1 MNGLHCGARTFA
13 GADFGAQNAA
23 GHPRGLERMV
33 RANRAR
39 LLQAQQAPTNAA
51 NGTSFRL
58 RGAPCP
64 KALDAAS
71 TLTRLEEDSHEIPI
85 HHRRGWLACQ
95 LVCCVCRRCR
105 QEKGPGDGPASG

>member
-51 NGTSFRL
+51 NGTSLDYAERL
-58 RGAPCP
+58 CP

-85 HHRRGWLACQ
+85 HHRRGLLACQ
-95 LVCCVCRRCR
+95 LVCRVCRRCR
-105 QEKGPGDGPASG
+105 QEKGPDDGPASG